1 MGTISGTL
9 TEYNHACVIWMDTHA
24 DIHISIVQSADR
36 GHIYAMLISFLLNF
50 NLPVPALRSLVF
62 ISLRDV
68 YKPILMQHLCDLR
81 G

>member
-9 TEYNHACVIWMDTHA
+9 TEYDHACVIWMDTHA

-50 NLPVPALRSLVF
+50 NLSVPSSRSLVF
-62 ISLRDV
+62 IGLRDV
-68 YKPILMQHLCDLR
+68 YKPTLKQYPCDL
-81 G
+81 